1 MLFGKDNTI
10 LSIIPHHRT
19 DALYRIYDVDRYDY
33 RRYITRK
40 RFSPKPKNPKIASVF
55 REIGL
60 ADELGSGMVKLVKYV
75 KAYSGGVPKLIEG
88 DVFKTEIP
96 LNRVDTTQ
104 TITTQ
109 TTQIELNDTQKR
121 ILDLI
126 MLNKNITRENLA
138 EKIGITSDGIK
149 YNLDVMKKKN
159 VIKRVG
165 NRNTGHWEII
175 K

>member
-1 MLFGKDNTI
+1 MMLIDMIIGDILQEKD
-10 LSIIPHHRT
+10 
-19 DALYRIYDVDRYDY
+19 
-33 RRYITRK
+33 
-40 RFSPKPKNPKIASVF
+40 FSPKPKNPKIASVF

-149 YNLDVMKKKN
+149 YNLDIMKKKN

>member
-1 MLFGKDNTI
+1 MLIDMIIGDILQEKD
-10 LSIIPHHRT
+10 
-19 DALYRIYDVDRYDY
+19 
-33 RRYITRK
+33 
-40 RFSPKPKNPKIASVF
+40 FSPKPKNPKIASVF

>member
-1 MLFGKDNTI
+1 M
-10 LSIIPHHRT
+10 
-19 DALYRIYDVDRYDY
+19 
-33 RRYITRK
+33 
-40 RFSPKPKNPKIASVF
+40 
-55 REIGL
+55 
-60 ADELGSGMVKLVKYV
+60 
-75 KAYSGGVPKLIEG
+75 PKLIEG

>member
-75 KAYSGGVPKLIEG
+75 KIRL
-88 DVFKTEIP
+88 
-96 LNRVDTTQ
+96 
-104 TITTQ
+104 
-109 TTQIELNDTQKR
+109 
-121 ILDLI
+121 
-126 MLNKNITRENLA
+126 
-138 EKIGITSDGIK
+138 
-149 YNLDVMKKKN
+149 
-159 VIKRVG
+159 
-165 NRNTGHWEII
+165 
-175 K
+175 